1 MTRPRYP
8 APYAILHL
16 ILRLIS
22 VCLCIFTIC
31 SAGYASF
38 RAAYGTGMVGAFV
51 AAIFT
56 MLVDLSEIA
65 GLVDPAR
72 DVRRFSESAII
83 YLELLI
89 IAVCGIVP
97 IMVLMAFMGLQRRDC
112 ENWRPKQECDAEQT
126 ARDEVQIY
134 VLLSWVLPLCLA

>member
-1 MTRPRYP
+1 
-8 APYAILHL
+8 
-16 ILRLIS
+16 
-22 VCLCIFTIC
+22 
-31 SAGYASF
+31 
-38 RAAYGTGMVGAFV
+38 
-51 AAIFT
+51 

-83 YLELLI
+83 YLELMI

-97 IMVLMAFMGLQRRDC
+97 IMILMAFMGLQRRDC
-112 ENWRPKQECDAEQT
+112 ENWRPKDECDAEQR

-134 VLLSWVLPLCLA
+134 VLLSWVLPLCLAGVHLVSSILACFDCFRRRPRTTPSIASQG